1 MARSSR
7 QAKIIEIIN
16 KDEIDTQE
24 ELVIALKQAGFDVTQ
39 ATISRDIKELGLF
52 KVAGEQKK
60 YKYAIVEN
68 DNLAYVNK
76 INNLFKELVLNACT
90 ISNQVVIKTLKG
102 SIEIVAEVIDRLAM
116 TNVLGCV
123 FGTDTVLVITENEFS
138 AKLVLSRINEILEK

>member
-76 INNLFKELVLNACT
+76 INNLFKELFLNACT

-102 SIEIVAEVIDRLAM
+102 SVEIVAEVIDRLAM

>member
-76 INNLFKELVLNACT
+76 INNLFKEIVLNACT

-102 SIEIVAEVIDRLAM
+102 SVEIVAEVIDRLAM

>member
-76 INNLFKELVLNACT
+76 INNLFKEIVLNASS

-102 SIEIVAEVIDRLAM
+102 SVEIVAEVIDRLAM

>member
-16 KDEIDTQE
+16 KNEIDTQE
-24 ELVIALKQAGFDVTQ
+24 ELVTALKKSGFNVTQ

-52 KVAGEQKK
+52 KVSGEQKK

-68 DNLAYVNK
+68 ENLGYVNK
-76 INNLFKELVLNACT
+76 INNLFKDVV
-90 ISNQVVIKTLKG
+90 ISAQAIMNQVVIKTIKG
-102 SIEIVAEVIDRLAM
+102 SAGIVAEVVDRLAM

-123 FGTDTVLVITENEFS
+123 FGVDTVLVITESEIS
-138 AKLVLSRINEILEK
+138 AKLVLARINEILV

>member
-102 SIEIVAEVIDRLAM
+102 SVEIVAEVIDRLAM

>member
-76 INNLFKELVLNACT
+76 INNLFKEIVLNAST

-102 SIEIVAEVIDRLAM
+102 SVEIVAEVIDRLAM